1 MFIRNAYECYFC
13 LLLDLL
19 FRARTKKCMGL
30 SQGWGRKKVPCIFF
44 YLG

>member
-13 LLLDLL
+13 LLLGLL
-19 FRARTKKCMGL
+19 FRARTKMYGPVL
-30 SQGWGRKKVPCIFF
+30 RVGRKKVPCIFF